1 MKQGVILIGEPMGL
15 LIAQEEGPLEDVSGF
30 SFAVAGAEFNV
41 AVGLSRLGKK
51 AAYMTKLGRDPFGKR
66 IYHALQENQ
75 IGTELI
81 SWSENHPTGFMMK
94 GRVSEGDPGIFYFR
108 KGSASSTLSVE
119 DVDRLPFEEYGFLH
133 LTGILPP
140 LSDSTREASFYLME
154 KAREHGLTIS
164 FDPNLR
170 PQLWPDTET
179 MVQVINEL
187 ASKADYVFPGTAE
200 GKILMGSSDPEAIN
214 RFYLNLG
221 AKTVIT
227 KCGAKGALVSTNEGS
242 FWSAGFRVEKV
253 VDTVGA
259 GDGFAAGTIYGIQEG
274 LSLPEAVRIGNAV
287 GAMQVM
293 NRGDNE
299 GLPTREQLADFLKRS
314 VGNV

>member
-66 IYHALQENQ
+66 IYHALRENH

-81 SWSENHPTGFMMK
+81 SWSDDRPTGFMMK

-119 DVDRLPFEEYGFLH
+119 DVERLPFEDYGFLH

-187 ASKADYVFPGTAE
+187 ASKADYLFPGTAE
-200 GKILMGSSDPEAIN
+200 GKILMGNSDPEEIN
-214 RFYLNLG
+214 RFYLDLG
-221 AKTVIT
+221 VKTVIT
-227 KCGAKGALVSTNEGS
+227 KCGAKGALVSTKESS
-242 FWSAGFRVEKV
+242 FWSEGFRVEKV

-274 LSLPEAVRIGNAV
+274 LSLPEAVRIGNAL
-287 GAMQVM
+287 GALQVM

-299 GLPTREQLADFLKRS
+299 GLPTPEQLADFLKGS